1 MNKIVDLI
9 IQNIPYDVFSYS
21 VLINIIAGSRDRRH
35 AMIKRAIASKEII
48 HLRRGLY
55 CLAQKYR
62 RNALDLFEV
71 AQKIYGPSYIS
82 LESALAYHGWIP
94 EAVHTVTSACVR
106 RSKDFKT
113 SVGNFSY
120 CRVPLKIFY
129 EGVETAGSA
138 RQGIFFIARPLK
150 ALADY
155 VYVHKKEWEGL
166 SPLVS
171 SLRIDLE
178 NFRSVRKKE
187 FLELK
192 KTYPSKRV
200 CCFIRSIEKELR
212 DEH

>member
-1 MNKIVDLI
+1 MNKIIDLI
-9 IQNIPYDVFSYS
+9 IQNIPYDVFSHS
-21 VLINIIAGSRDRRH
+21 VLMNFIAGSRDRRY

-62 RNALDLFEV
+62 RRTLDLFEI

-94 EAVHTVTSACVR
+94 EAVHTVTSVCIC

-113 SVGNFSY
+113 PIGNFSY
-120 CRVPLKIFY
+120 RRVPLKIFY
-129 EGVETAGSA
+129 EGVKTMGPAQ
-138 RQGIFFIARPLK
+138 QGIFFMATPLK

-155 VYVHKKEWEGL
+155 VYVYKKEWEGL
-166 SPLVS
+166 SPVVN
-171 SLRIDLE
+171 SLRIDPE
-178 NFRSVRKKE
+178 NFRSVHKKE
-187 FLELK
+187 FREIR

-200 CCFIRSIEKELR
+200 CYFMRCIEKELS